1 MLDKTTL
8 IKGKNPL
15 RKNKWLSGYLIMPLL
30 ITLLLSVFM
39 TQCKEDDFEGEV
51 TGVCPLVILTDPADG
66 AVKVPLNK
74 MITATF
80 NEEMDPTTINAT
92 SFILMEGANSVSGTV
107 TPVSGNKAAF
117 NFTPTNPLKP
127 STLYTATMKRGVRD
141 PMRNALQEDYVW
153 SFTTIGQHTVA
164 LSSNPEDGGTTTGE
178 GLYETDASVTIE
190 AVAAEGY
197 TFTNWTEGTDI
208 VSTDAEYTFTI
219 TESRTLVANFTI
231 NKYTVALSSN
241 PPLGG
246 TTTGEGTYDSGDE
259 VTVKAVPA
267 TGYTFKNWTEGG
279 NIVSTTAEYKFTITK
294 NRTLVA
300 NFEADIVQFNVM
312 LSSNPPN
319 GGTTT
324 GGGTYNSGTS
334 VTVKAVANTGY
345 TFTNWT
351 EGGNPVYSNA
361 NYTFTITGNRTLV
374 ANFTATPP
382 SGPSIIDL
390 TCAEPYAV
398 LAGSTITNTGPSIIN
413 GDVGLSPG
421 SALEGFP
428 PGIINGVQ
436 QITTPAAADAK
447 LCLTEA
453 YLDGQGRSLNSI
465 SLPGN
470 LGGLTLAP
478 GLYTNSSTT
487 GITGTGA
494 NGILTLDAQGNANA
508 VWIFQ
513 IGSTLT
519 TDPAT
524 SIVLAGGA
532 QAKNIFWI
540 VGSSATLGTN
550 SVFYGNILADQSIT
564 LNTGAVLNGRA
575 LTQIAA
581 VTLDASTINKP

>member
-39 TQCKEDDFEGEV
+39 TQCKEDDYEGEV

-92 SFILMEGANSVSGTV
+92 SFILMEGANSISGTV

-117 NFTPTNPLKP
+117 NFTPSSPLKP
-127 STLYTATMKRGVRD
+127 STLYTATMKKGVRD

-197 TFTNWTEGTDI
+197 TFTNWTEGEDI
-208 VSTDAEYTFTI
+208 FTSKADTTFNI
-219 TESRTLVANFTI
+219 TENRTLVANFTI
-231 NKYTVALSSN
+231 NKYTVTLSSNPEEGGTTTGAGTYDLGAEVTVEAVAAEGYTFTNWTEGEEIVSSDAEYTFTITDNRNLVANFTTVKYTVALSSN
-241 PPLGG
+241 PLIGG
-246 TTTGEGTYDSGDE
+246 TTSGAGSFDSGDE

-324 GGGTYNSGTS
+324 
-334 VTVKAVANTGY
+334 
-345 TFTNWT
+345 
-351 EGGNPVYSNA
+351 
-361 NYTFTITGNRTLV
+361 
-374 ANFTATPP
+374 
-382 SGPSIIDL
+382 
-390 TCAEPYAV
+390 
-398 LAGSTITNTGPSIIN
+398 
-413 GDVGLSPG
+413 
-421 SALEGFP
+421 
-428 PGIINGVQ
+428 
-436 QITTPAAADAK
+436 
-447 LCLTEA
+447 
-453 YLDGQGRSLNSI
+453 
-465 SLPGN
+465 
-470 LGGLTLAP
+470 
-478 GLYTNSSTT
+478 
-487 GITGTGA
+487 
-494 NGILTLDAQGNANA
+494 
-508 VWIFQ
+508 
-513 IGSTLT
+513 
-519 TDPAT
+519 
-524 SIVLAGGA
+524 
-532 QAKNIFWI
+532 
-540 VGSSATLGTN
+540 
-550 SVFYGNILADQSIT
+550 
-564 LNTGAVLNGRA
+564 
-575 LTQIAA
+575 
-581 VTLDASTINKP
+581 

>member
-39 TQCKEDDFEGEV
+39 TQCKEDDFEGEI

-92 SFILMEGANSVSGTV
+92 SFILMEGANSISGTV

-117 NFTPTNPLKP
+117 NFTPSSPLKP
-127 STLYTATMKRGVRD
+127 STLYTATMKKGVRD

-153 SFTTIGQHTVA
+153 SFTTIGRHTVA

-178 GLYETDASVTIE
+178 GTYDADASVTIE

-294 NRTLVA
+294 NR
-300 NFEADIVQFNVM
+300 
-312 LSSNPPN
+312 
-319 GGTTT
+319 
-324 GGGTYNSGTS
+324 
-334 VTVKAVANTGY
+334 
-345 TFTNWT
+345 
-351 EGGNPVYSNA
+351 
-361 NYTFTITGNRTLV
+361 
-374 ANFTATPP
+374 
-382 SGPSIIDL
+382 
-390 TCAEPYAV
+390 
-398 LAGSTITNTGPSIIN
+398 
-413 GDVGLSPG
+413 
-421 SALEGFP
+421 
-428 PGIINGVQ
+428 
-436 QITTPAAADAK
+436 
-447 LCLTEA
+447 
-453 YLDGQGRSLNSI
+453 
-465 SLPGN
+465 
-470 LGGLTLAP
+470 
-478 GLYTNSSTT
+478 
-487 GITGTGA
+487 
-494 NGILTLDAQGNANA
+494 
-508 VWIFQ
+508 
-513 IGSTLT
+513 
-519 TDPAT
+519 
-524 SIVLAGGA
+524 
-532 QAKNIFWI
+532 
-540 VGSSATLGTN
+540 
-550 SVFYGNILADQSIT
+550 
-564 LNTGAVLNGRA
+564 
-575 LTQIAA
+575 
-581 VTLDASTINKP
+581 